1 MFPPL
6 VILGVLLSFSACVLY
21 IRDML
26 AGRTKP
32 NRVSWFL
39 WALPPFIGVYAA
51 TSDGA
56 TWATL
61 PTFMAGLNPLLV
73 LVASFASKKAYWKIT
88 VFDMLCGLFSLLAL
102 LAWMI
107 TENPASAILFA
118 ILADALAGV
127 PTLVKAF
134 SHPETETGVSYA
146 LFFVAQSTAF
156 FAISTWSFTET
167 AFPLYLITINALL
180 FVTIFRKKLFAL
192 VPH

>member
-1 MFPPL
+1 
-6 VILGVLLSFSACVLY
+6 
-21 IRDML
+21 
-26 AGRTKP
+26 
-32 NRVSWFL
+32 
-39 WALPPFIGVYAA
+39 
-51 TSDGA
+51 
-56 TWATL
+56 
-61 PTFMAGLNPLLV
+61 MAGLNPLLV

-156 FAISTWSFTET
+156 FAISTWSFYRDGVSTLPHYHQRSVIRYYFQKET
-167 AFPLYLITINALL
+167 
-180 FVTIFRKKLFAL
+180 FAL
-192 VPH
+192 APH